1 MSNTWFISD
10 THFYHEKIIG
20 YCNRPFTTIDE
31 MNSALI
37 KNWNNTIKQSDIVW
51 HLGDFALYRTKEQM
65 QQLVSQLH
73 GEIRLIKGNHD
84 RHSNIFYRESGF
96 KEVYDHPI
104 IINDFMVLSHRPLP
118 IVEGSGLINIYGHI
132 HNLEDYKT
140 WDTQSACMCVER
152 HNYKP
157 VSLKEINQHYLK
169 K

>member
-20 YCNRPFTTIDE
+20 YCDRPFATIDE
-31 MNSALI
+31 MNSTLI

-51 HLGDFALYRTKEQM
+51 HLGDFALYRTKEQV

-140 WDTQSACMCVER
+140 WDNQSACMCVER
-152 HNYKP
+152 HNYTP

>member
-20 YCNRPFTTIDE
+20 YCGRPFATVDE
-31 MNSALI
+31 MNRILI
-37 KNWNNTIKQSDIVW
+37 RNWNSVVKGSDTVW
-51 HLGDFALYRTKEQM
+51 HLGDFALYRTKEQV

-84 RHSNIFYRESGF
+84 RHSNTFYRESGF

-104 IINDFMVLSHRPLP
+104 IINDFMVLSHKPLS

-140 WDTQSACMCVER
+140 WDNQSACMCVER
-152 HNYKP
+152 HNYIP
-157 VSLKEINQHYLK
+157 VSLSEILRRYK
-169 K
+169 